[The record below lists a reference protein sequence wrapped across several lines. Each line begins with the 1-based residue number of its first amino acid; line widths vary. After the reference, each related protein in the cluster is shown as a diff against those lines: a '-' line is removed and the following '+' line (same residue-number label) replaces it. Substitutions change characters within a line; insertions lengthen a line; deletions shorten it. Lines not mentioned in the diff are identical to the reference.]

1 MRLDLLGAGE
11 AGVVATSNVPVV
23 RFVRGR
29 HAGTERRFVVL
40 DAPTRE
46 RYVELVAR
54 SAGAIEEILSPS
66 VMANRVASWSV
77 RPPEL
82 VLRPWRLERR
92 LFAARLA
99 RLAARRRTIAF
110 ADVRRC
116 YASMSPSIVGD
127 ALGRAGIPT
136 ACEVEGFLAGLE
148 RIGVEGLP
156 VGPDASAVLANA
168 VLAQVDRTLREA
180 GIEHLRWVDDVVLSG
195 GDAPAALSVFR
206 AALAT
211 IGLRTNEAKT
221 RILPDARGLGSTA
234 AVSGGW

>member
-1 MRLDLLGAGE
+1 
-11 AGVVATSNVPVV
+11 VVATSIVPAV
-23 RFVRGR
+23 RFVRVR

-82 VLRPWRLERR
+82 MLRPWRLERQ
-92 LFAARLA
+92 LFAARLSG
-99 RLAARRRTIAF
+99 LAARRRTIAF

-127 ALGRAGIPT
+127 ALGRAGILT
-136 ACEVEGFLAGLE
+136 ACDIEGFLAGLE

-168 VLAQVDRTLREA
+168 VLAQVDRSLREA
-180 GIEHLRWVDDVVLSG
+180 GIEHLRWVDDVVLTG
-195 GDAPAALSVFR
+195 GEALAALSVFR

-211 IGLRTNEAKT
+211 IGLRPNEAKT
-221 RILPDARGLGSTA
+221 RILSDARGLVSTA
-234 AVSGGW
+234 TVSAGS

>member
-1 MRLDLLGAGE
+1 M
-11 AGVVATSNVPVV
+11 VATSTVPTV
-23 RFVRGR
+23 RFVRVR
-29 HAGTERRFVVL
+29 HAGTERRFVLL
-40 DAPTRE
+40 DVPTRE

-54 SAGAIEEILSPS
+54 STDAIEELLSPA

-99 RLAARRRTIAF
+99 GLAARRRTIAF

-116 YASMSPSIVGD
+116 YASISPSIVGD

-136 ACEVEGFLAGLE
+136 ACEVEGFLASLE

-168 VLAQVDRTLREA
+168 VLAQVDRALREA
-180 GIEHLRWVDDVVLSG
+180 GVEHLRWVDDVVLSG
-195 GDAPAALSVFR
+195 GDASAALSVFR
-206 AALAT
+206 TALAT
-211 IGLRTNEAKT
+211 IGLRPNEAKT
-221 RILPDARGLGSTA
+221 RILLDARDLGSTTT
-234 AVSGGW
+234 VSGGR

>member
-1 MRLDLLGAGE
+1 M
-11 AGVVATSNVPVV
+11 VATSTVPAV
-23 RFVRGR
+23 RFVRVR
-29 HAGTERRFVVL
+29 HAGTEKRFVLL
-40 DAPTRE
+40 DVATRE
-46 RYVELVAR
+46 RYVELVAG
-54 SAGAIEEILSPS
+54 SAGAIEKLLSPA

-77 RPPEL
+77 CPPEL

-99 RLAARRRTIAF
+99 GLAARGRTIAF

-127 ALGRAGIPT
+127 ALRRVGIP
-136 ACEVEGFLAGLE
+136 AAREVEGFLADLE

-180 GIEHLRWVDDVVLSG
+180 GVEHLRWVDDVVLSG
-195 GDAPAALSVFR
+195 GDASAALSVFR
-206 AALAT
+206 TALAT
-211 IGLRTNEAKT
+211 IGLRPNEAKT
-221 RILPDARGLGSTA
+221 RILLDARDLGSTT
-234 AVSGGW
+234 AVSGGR

>member
-1 MRLDLLGAGE
+1 M
-11 AGVVATSNVPVV
+11 VATSTVPAI
-23 RFVRGR
+23 RFVRVR
-29 HAGTERRFVVL
+29 HAGTERRFVLL
-40 DAPTRE
+40 DVPTRE
-46 RYVELVAR
+46 HYVELVAR
-54 SAGAIEEILSPS
+54 SASAIEELLSPS

-77 RPPEL
+77 HPPEL
-82 VLRPWRLERR
+82 MLRPWRLERR

-99 RLAARRRTIAF
+99 GLAARRRTIAF

-136 ACEVEGFLAGLE
+136 ACEVERFLGGLE

-195 GDAPAALSVFR
+195 GDASAALSVFR
-206 AALAT
+206 TALAT
-211 IGLRTNEAKT
+211 IGLRPNEAKT
-221 RILPDARGLGSTA
+221 RILSDARDLGSTTT
-234 AVSGGW
+234 VSGDR

>member
-1 MRLDLLGAGE
+1 M
-11 AGVVATSNVPVV
+11 VAISTIPAV
-23 RFVRGR
+23 RFVRVR
-29 HAGTERRFVVL
+29 HAGTEKRFVLL
-40 DAPTRE
+40 DVATRE

-54 SAGAIEEILSPS
+54 SAGAIEGLLSPA

-77 RPPEL
+77 CPPEL

-92 LFAARLA
+92 LFATRLA
-99 RLAARRRTIAF
+99 GLPARGRTIAF

-127 ALGRAGIPT
+127 ALRRVGIP
-136 ACEVEGFLAGLE
+136 AAREVEGFLADLE

-180 GIEHLRWVDDVVLSG
+180 GVEHLRWVDDVVLSG
-195 GDAPAALSVFR
+195 GDASAALSVFR
-206 AALAT
+206 TALAR
-211 IGLRTNEAKT
+211 IGLQPNEAKT
-221 RILPDARGLGSTA
+221 RILLDARDLGSTT
-234 AVSGGW
+234 AVSGDR

>member
-1 MRLDLLGAGE
+1 M
-11 AGVVATSNVPVV
+11 VATSTVPAV
-23 RFVRGR
+23 RFVRVR
-29 HAGTERRFVVL
+29 HAGTERRFVLLDVL
-40 DAPTRE
+40 TRE

-54 SAGAIEEILSPS
+54 SARAIEELLSPS

-77 RPPEL
+77 CPPEL

-99 RLAARRRTIAF
+99 GLAARRRTIAF

-127 ALGRAGIPT
+127 ALDRAGIPT
-136 ACEVEGFLAGLE
+136 ACEIAGFLAGLE
-148 RIGVEGLP
+148 RLGVEGLP

-168 VLAQVDRTLREA
+168 VLAQVDRSLREA

-195 GDAPAALSVFR
+195 EDTSAALSVFR
-206 AALAT
+206 TALAT
-211 IGLRTNEAKT
+211 IGLRPNEAKT
-221 RILPDARGLGSTA
+221 RVLPDARGLGSTT
-234 AVSGGW
+234 AVSGDR